1 MTVTPDWIAL
11 DWGASQVRAWAM
23 QGDTPLAEACFD
35 ADIGTLSPDAVEPK
49 LVSVIRDWLPKAAIR
64 VVICGAPGAGQ
75 GWQGW
80 QGWHDAPLATVP
92 CAPDAGGMIRPQ
104 VQDPRLDVHILGG
117 LKQDRPADI
126 MRGEET
132 RIAGILAQS
141 PGFDGVLCLPGTHTK
156 WVQISAGEVVSFRT
170 AMTGEIFALLANRSV
185 LRHGL
190 TDGWDAAAFADA
202 VAEAMARPEA
212 LAVRLFG
219 LRAEGLLHD
228 LPGDTA
234 RARLSGLLI
243 GAELA
248 ALRPYWL
255 GQMVAISGDA
265 PHCDAYAAALTAQ
278 GLAPEIID
286 GSKATLAGLTA
297 AHAKA

>member
-1 MTVTPDWIAL
+1 MTVTPDWIAV

-35 ADIGTLSPDAVEPK
+35 ADIGALSPDEFEPK

-64 VVICGAPGAGQ
+64 VVICGAPGDG
-75 GWQGW
+75 QGW

-104 VQDPRLDVHILGG
+104 VQDPRLDVRILGG
-117 LKQDRPADI
+117 LKQDRPADL

-132 RIAGILAQS
+132 RIAGVLAQN
-141 PGFDGVLCLPGTHTK
+141 PRFDGVLCLPGTHTK

-170 AMTGEIFALLANRSV
+170 AMTGEIFTLLANRSV

-190 TDGWDAAAFADA
+190 TDGWDGAAFADA
-202 VAEAMARPEA
+202 VADAMARPEA

-219 LRAEGLLHD
+219 LHAEGLLHG

-234 RARLSGLLI
+234 RARLSGWLI

-265 PHCDAYAAALTAQ
+265 PHCDAYAAALAAQ
-278 GLAPEIID
+278 GVAPEIID